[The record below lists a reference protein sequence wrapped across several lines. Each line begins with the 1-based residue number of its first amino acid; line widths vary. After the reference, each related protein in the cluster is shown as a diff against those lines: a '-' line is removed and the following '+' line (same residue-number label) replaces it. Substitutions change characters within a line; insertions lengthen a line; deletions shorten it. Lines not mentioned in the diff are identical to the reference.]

1 MKHRVSCLEIVLEA
15 CLYLKHHFY
24 TGPPISEWVW
34 VVAIPEEEC
43 LFCLGDFLI
52 RERTGIVGFL
62 SES

>member
-1 MKHRVSCLEIVLEA
+1 MFEA
-15 CLYLKHHFY
+15 PFPHQSPYNW
-24 TGPPISEWVW
+24 IW
-34 VVAIPEEEC
+34 VVAIPEGEC